1 MLMAT
6 ITLEVP
12 EKLARR
18 LENVGDGLPSLL
30 SYALDMAGIP
40 GTEIEPKK
48 SYLWDE
54 VLDFLGSRPEAQEIL
69 AYRISDEAQ
78 ERLELLLDLN
88 REGSLTPEEREELD
102 EFLRIDHF
110 FSMWKAHV
118 RAMPL

>member
-1 MLMAT
+1 MAT
-6 ITLEVP
+6 ITLEVS

-118 RAMPL
+118 RAMSL